1 SNEGRGYVLRR
12 IIRRA
17 LRHGNNL
24 GQKNAF
30 FYKLVKPLVKEM
42 GDAYPEL
49 KAAQATVEK
58 ALHQEEDRFSETLEK
73 GMIIL
78 EQAIKDMKGKEI
90 PGEVV
95 FKLYDTY
102 GFPADLT
109 NDIARERNLTLD
121 MAGFEKEMEAQR
133 ERARAASTFGGHYE
147 GSLDIE
153 GETDFTGYEHLEGQS
168 KITAI
173 YVDGK
178 EVDKIEKNQTAML
191 VLEQT
196 PFYAE
201 SGGQMGDSGL
211 LTCGKTEFEV
221 IDTQKQGAAVFGH
234 YGEVL
239 RGSLKVGDTVNTQV
253 NTERRQAII
262 ANHSATHLL
271 HAALR
276 TVLGDHVAQKGSQ
289 VQAERLRF
297 DFSQPEAITSAQLKE
312 VEYLVNQH
320 IRLNHLV
327 DTKIMTPDEAK
338 ASGAMALFGEKYGD
352 EVRVLSM
359 SPFSVELCGGTHV
372 SHTGDIGLFKII
384 SESGVA
390 AGVRRIEAVTA
401 EHALDWSDKGESQ
414 LAKIASM
421 LKGNRDDLSNRVS
434 QLMDKNRSLE
444 KELAQ
449 LKGKLA
455 SSQGSDLSS
464 QAVEVNGIKVLAA
477 NLEGAD
483 VKTLR
488 DTLDQLKN
496 KLGTSA
502 IVLAA
507 VNGKKISLVA
517 GVSKDATNKIKA
529 GDLVN
534 SVASQVG
541 GKGGGRP
548 DMAQAGGDQPEKLS
562 AALKSVADWVQEQTT

>member
-1 SNEGRGYVLRR
+1 
-12 IIRRA
+12 
-17 LRHGNNL
+17 
-24 GQKNAF
+24 
-30 FYKLVKPLVKEM
+30 M
-42 GDAYPEL
+42 GAAYPEL
-49 KAAQATVEK
+49 KDAQAKVEK
-58 ALHQEEDRFSETLEK
+58 ALHQEEDRFAETLEN
-73 GMIIL
+73 GMAIL
-78 EQAIKDMKGKEI
+78 EQAISDMKGKEI

-121 MAGFEKEMEAQR
+121 MSGFEKAMEAQR

-147 GSLDIE
+147 GTLDIE
-153 GETDFTGYEHLEGQS
+153 GETDFTGYEYLEGQS

-178 EVDKIEKNQTAML
+178 EVNQIEKNQTAML

-201 SGGQMGDSGL
+201 SGGQVGDSGL
-211 LTCGKTEFEV
+211 LTYGKTEFEV

-239 RGSLKVGDTVNTQV
+239 HGALKVGDTVHAQV
-253 NTERRQAII
+253 NSERRQAIV

-276 TVLGDHVAQKGSQ
+276 TVLGEHVTQKGSQ

-297 DFSQPEAITSAQLKE
+297 DFSHPEPISAKQLRE

-327 DTKIMTPDEAK
+327 DTNIMTPDEAK

-359 SPFSVELCGGTHV
+359 SEFSVELCGGTHV
-372 SHTGDIGLFKII
+372 SHTGDIGLFKIT

-401 EHALDWSDKGESQ
+401 EHALDWADKGENQ
-414 LAKIASM
+414 LDEITAM
-421 LKGNRDDLSNRVS
+421 LKGNRDDVSNRVS
-434 QLMDKNRSLE
+434 QLIDKNRSLE

-464 QAVEVNGIKVLAA
+464 QAVEVNGINVLAV

-507 VNGKKISLVA
+507 VNGEKVSLE
-517 GVSKDATNKIKA
+517 
-529 GDLVN
+529 
-534 SVASQVG
+534 Q
-541 GKGGGRP
+541 RC
-548 DMAQAGGDQPEKLS
+548 DQ
-562 AALKSVADWVQEQTT
+562 